1 MASER
6 LRLPLFPL
14 HSVLFPGGPL
24 SLRIFEP
31 RYLDMISRCMRE
43 DGGFGV
49 VLIRDGGEVGEV
61 AIPHAVG
68 TLGKITYF
76 HERKDGLLG
85 ITVTG
90 ERRFRILESEAGA
103 DKLLQAEVEL
113 LEEEGPLPIEERHRP
128 LVQLLEQILEQ
139 LDHPYRTLER
149 RYDDAGWVAARLAE
163 LMPIPLTRKQL
174 LLEMEGADQR
184 IAALLAMLEEGR

>member
-1 MASER
+1 MAGER

-24 SLRIFEP
+24 ALRIFEP
-31 RYLDMISRCMRE
+31 RYLDMISRCLRE
-43 DGGFGV
+43 DCGFGV

-61 AIPHAVG
+61 AIPHSVG
-68 TLGKITYF
+68 TLGRISYF
-76 HERKDGLLG
+76 HERRDGLLG

-90 ERRFRILESEAGA
+90 ERRFRIIASEAGP
-103 DKLLQAEVEL
+103 DKLLYGEVEL
-113 LEEEGPLPIEERHRP
+113 LDEDEPLPVEERHRP
-128 LVQLLEQILEQ
+128 MVQLLEQILEQ

-149 RYDDAGWVAARLAE
+149 RYDDAAWVAARLAE
-163 LMPIPLTRKQL
+163 LMPIALARKQL
-174 LLEMEGADQR
+174 LLEMEGAERR